1 MTELDLLYVFRHG
14 DPILIGVFIT
24 LLFLSIATWAIAASK
39 GLSLIATRRANRRFL
54 ADFCQTSSVQESR
67 EVVIGGRGSLADMA
81 RDGWH
86 ALETYPGRR
95 DSSPKGLQRLDDHMI
110 RMIRQSLD
118 RQQLQLQAG
127 QTFLASVG
135 SLAPFIGLFG
145 TVWGIHNALIELS
158 ILESVSMDLVAGPLG
173 EALVATAAG
182 LAAAIPAVA
191 FYNVFNR
198 FNRLLQQDFEAFAHD
213 LHAHLM
219 HSDHASGS
227 AANPVAVAV
236 ADTGGVGGTVPS
248 GAGATGIGGTG
259 VSGTRPSRTVPSGTG
274 PSGTGVHGGG
284 ASGEGI

>member
-1 MTELDLLYVFRHG
+1 MTDRNILYVFDHG
-14 DPILIGVFIT
+14 DPVLIGVFAT
-24 LLFLSIATWAIAASK
+24 LLVLSIATWAIAAAK
-39 GLSLIATRRANRRFL
+39 GISLVEIRRANRRFL
-54 ADFCQTSSVQESR
+54 QGFWQAASTRSLR
-67 EVVIGGRGSLADMA
+67 EVVSSGRGPLAEMA

-95 DSSPKGLQRLDDHMI
+95 DTSPKGEQRVDDHMI
-110 RMIRQSLD
+110 RMIRQSMD
-118 RQQLQLQAG
+118 RQQLRMQAG
-127 QTFLASVG
+127 QTLLASVG

-191 FYNVFNR
+191 FYNLFHR

-219 HSDHASGS
+219 HSDHVPGTAGS
-227 AANPVAVAV
+227 R
-236 ADTGGVGGTVPS
+236 
-248 GAGATGIGGTG
+248 AGPDALPARD
-259 VSGTRPSRTVPSGTG
+259 TRPAAD
-274 PSGTGVHGGG
+274 G
-284 ASGEGI
+284 A

>member
-1 MTELDLLYVFRHG
+1 MTDWDLSYVFRHG
-14 DPILIGVFIT
+14 DPVLIGVFVT
-24 LLFLSIATWAIAASK
+24 LLVLSVATWAIAASK
-39 GLSLIATRRANRRFL
+39 GMSLIATRRANRRFL
-54 ADFCQTSSVQESR
+54 ADFWQASNLQASR
-67 EVVIGGRGSLADMA
+67 QVVVGSRGSLADMA

-95 DSSPKGLQRLDDHMI
+95 DSSPKGIQQLDYHMI

-118 RQQLQLQAG
+118 RQQLRLQAG
-127 QTFLASVG
+127 QTLLASVG

-219 HSDHASGS
+219 HSDHGAGS
-227 AANPVAVAV
+227 ASNSASAEV
-236 ADTGGVGGTVPS
+236 
-248 GAGATGIGGTG
+248 AGAIG
-259 VSGTRPSRTVPSGTG
+259 SEANAERS
-274 PSGTGVHGGG
+274 
-284 ASGEGI
+284 